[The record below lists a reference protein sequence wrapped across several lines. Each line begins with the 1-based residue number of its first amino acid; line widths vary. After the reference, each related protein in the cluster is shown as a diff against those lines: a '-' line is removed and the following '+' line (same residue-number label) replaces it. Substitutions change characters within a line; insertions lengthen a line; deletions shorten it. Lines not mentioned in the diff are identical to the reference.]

1 MEQEKFIETDSFEN
15 REAEFVRMYEE
26 DLRGVPVLNDEQVL
40 SVMQDIIKPVTT
52 DEEAKKLQEKLINTY
67 LKKVVSWLK
76 AYEDTAVLMP
86 DLIQDGNMALM
97 ETVKDFDYE
106 GALNS
111 DNPVRKLRD
120 TVRKNVLKAAQA
132 SVYIQENENNVGY
145 KIEGRVNAVNECA
158 KQLSE
163 EFSGKV
169 TIAQVAEAMEMTED
183 DIRDIVKLTANK
195 IEYINMSDE

>member
-26 DLRGVPVLNDEQVL
+26 DLRGVPVLSDEQVL